1 MPKNFTFDDKLV
13 LKTIND
19 DFNFEL
25 CGGTMSRYRR
35 KIRPAAYAKDAME
48 SLATS
53 FRFELANTARIINE
67 DIERYTNHFK
77 VKGNPKEILSMIDAD
92 ISEWKETDNVHY
104 YGRGYLIDN
113 VTAIA
118 SNLRL
123 IIKECDKINEFTQ
136 MAYRVS
142 EQKDHRFNDITA
154 KDILVDNEAVFGNM
168 FKEIEK
174 QVPENIDVYSQ
185 EYGKIV
191 CKKVK
196 AFKAMA
202 ISTINKYFG
211 KNSKLADLGIFD
223 IAIS

>member
-19 DFNFEL
+19 DFTYEL
-25 CGGTMSRYRR
+25 CSDTMFRYRR
-35 KIRPAAYAKDAME
+35 KIRPAAYAKDVME

-53 FRFELANTARIINE
+53 FRFEIANTARIINE
-67 DIERYTNHFK
+67 DIERYANHFK
-77 VKGNPKEILSMIDAD
+77 VKGNLKEILSMINDDVAD
-92 ISEWKETDNVHY
+92 WKKLDNVNC
-104 YGRGYLIDN
+104 GRIYLIDN
-113 VTAIA
+113 ITTLA
-118 SNLRL
+118 SNFRL

-154 KDILVDNEAVFGNM
+154 KDILVDNEAVFSRM
-168 FKEIEK
+168 FNEIEK
-174 QVPENIDVYSQ
+174 QVPKDIDVYSQ